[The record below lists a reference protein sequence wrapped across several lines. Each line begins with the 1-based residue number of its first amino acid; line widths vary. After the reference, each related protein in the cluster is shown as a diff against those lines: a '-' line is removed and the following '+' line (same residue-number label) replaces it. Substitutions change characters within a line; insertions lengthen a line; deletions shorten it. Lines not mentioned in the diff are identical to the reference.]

1 MMSLGSA
8 ARAAKK
14 IGYITWAFE
23 KTIKLVRVIGRKSYE
38 IITDRPVFEV
48 EIKVGDTHIEV
59 RDKVSIKEINN
70 ILKAMKTLD
79 HVTVVVKSYKI

>member
-1 MMSLGSA
+1 MNLGSA
-8 ARAAKK
+8 ARAARK

-23 KTIKLVRVIGRKSYE
+23 KTMKLVRTVGRKSYD

-59 RDKVSIKEINN
+59 RDKVSVKEVNN

-79 HVTVVVKSYKI
+79 HVTVVVRSYKV

>member
-1 MMSLGSA
+1 MNLGSA
-8 ARAAKK
+8 ARAARK

-23 KTIKLVRVIGRKSYE
+23 KTMKLVRTVGRKSYN

-59 RDKVSIKEINN
+59 RDKVSVKEVNN

-79 HVTVVVKSYKI
+79 HVTVVVRSYKV